1 MSAKGDR
8 MMKNTLGKAVALTV
22 AILPVQ
28 VEAGGKDDPLL
39 TMLTIDQ
46 LEKRDTSSS
55 KPLAWELQGWVGYD
69 LDKFVFKTEG
79 ERAEGETEKAEL
91 QLLYGKAITPFWD
104 VQLGIRHDFHPK
116 PTQNWAVVALQGVA
130 PYYFETDVSF
140 FIGENNQSGLR
151 LQSEY
156 EIMLTQQWVLS
167 PEIELNLYSQNDEKR
182 GIGSGLSGIETGLR
196 LHYEFKREFAPYI
209 GINWEKKFGKTADY
223 AREEGE
229 GKSDA
234 QFVIGIRAWLL

>member
-116 PTQNWAVVALQGVA
+116 PTQNWAVVA
-130 PYYFETDVSF
+130 
-140 FIGENNQSGLR
+140 
-151 LQSEY
+151 
-156 EIMLTQQWVLS
+156 
-167 PEIELNLYSQNDEKR
+167 
-182 GIGSGLSGIETGLR
+182 
-196 LHYEFKREFAPYI
+196 
-209 GINWEKKFGKTADY
+209 
-223 AREEGE
+223 
-229 GKSDA
+229 
-234 QFVIGIRAWLL
+234 